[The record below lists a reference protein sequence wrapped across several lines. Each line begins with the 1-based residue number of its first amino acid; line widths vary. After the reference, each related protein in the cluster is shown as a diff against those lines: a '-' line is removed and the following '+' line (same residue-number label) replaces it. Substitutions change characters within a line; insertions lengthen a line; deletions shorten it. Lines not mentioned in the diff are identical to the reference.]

1 MDFLPINSTKFNL
14 PWPHKGSHLFL
25 APFPSC
31 QEFHVEFH
39 ELFIDTSSNVAVV
52 SHYPTTGRQIA
63 HTPSTDASSSI
74 EMTIAHTPSTD
85 SSSTMGV
92 TVTSESMAYLSGPAK
107 TSFEETGLLVS
118 KTSLKNGHS
127 QTFLTFLV
135 DVMVKEEFPSQ
146 LATFLLQLLPN
157 RDYKVIVLFIVTVKN
172 TISHICCL
180 WIICTILPRL
190 WVLPP

>member
-1 MDFLPINSTKFNL
+1 MDFLAINSTKVNL
-14 PWPHKGSHLFL
+14 PYDCIKAVIYFWHIFPCVKSFKMNLSIG
-25 APFPSC
+25 PFSFFANF
-31 QEFHVEFH
+31 EFHKLV
-39 ELFIDTSSNVAVV
+39 IDTSSNVAVV

-172 TISHICCL
+172 TI
-180 WIICTILPRL
+180 
-190 WVLPP
+190 